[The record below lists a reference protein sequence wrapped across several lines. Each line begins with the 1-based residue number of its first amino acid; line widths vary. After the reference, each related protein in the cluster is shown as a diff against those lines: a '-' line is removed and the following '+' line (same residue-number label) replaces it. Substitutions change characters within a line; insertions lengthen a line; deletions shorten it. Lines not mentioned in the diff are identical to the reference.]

1 MPWGR
6 RPRRAN
12 GRAAAILFAFPMAR
26 TAYLWSAALL
36 LVGALAVGNPSLRPA
51 RPTAVMTPASAV
63 VAVPLAPVGR
73 DPVGAV
79 APAAVQ
85 LVGHGGAPVE
95 AASPRYGCPDPA
107 LAPFVVAVEADAAH
121 GTVWV
126 LQDGRRMARGPGG
139 VPLLVELP
147 RPAK

>member
-1 MPWGR
+1 MV
-6 RPRRAN
+6 
-12 GRAAAILFAFPMAR
+12 R

-36 LVGALAVGNPSLRPA
+36 LVGALAVGNPTLRTA
-51 RPTAVMTPASAV
+51 RPTPVMTPASAV

-73 DPVGAV
+73 ELGSAA

-85 LVGHGGAPVE
+85 LVSHGGAPVD
-95 AASPRYGCPDPA
+95 ASAPRYGCPDPA

-126 LQDGRRMARGPGG
+126 LSDGRRMARGPGG
-139 VPLLVELP
+139 TPLLVELP
-147 RPAK
+147 RPPK